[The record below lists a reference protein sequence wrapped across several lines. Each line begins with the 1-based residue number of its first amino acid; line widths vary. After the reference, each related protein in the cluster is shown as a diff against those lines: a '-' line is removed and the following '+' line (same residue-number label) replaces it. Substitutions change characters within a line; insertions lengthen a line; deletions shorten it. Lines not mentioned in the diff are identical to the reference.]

1 LLSRQTDPKFKQPCG
16 STVASTGHTG
26 TATSE
31 PCSATCLANW
41 YPLVLSPY
49 IYCSK
54 RGDSFPPQN
63 KIPPPYKLSKS
74 FGLTI
79 LPKPRFNLQMSVI
92 FNLFVCPG
100 LNVLC
105 CLRPTRRA
113 EEPKIISSPA
123 NTTLEP
129 LERPIMQLASDLPRS
144 VTAAQ
149 IPSELPA
156 IADPVPAQHSQKKQS
171 SARYVRPMLPLREKV
186 MI

>member
-1 LLSRQTDPKFKQPCG
+1 LLSRQTDPKFKQLCCP
-16 STVASTGHTG
+16 TVTSTGHRG
-26 TATSE
+26 TTTVE
-31 PCSATCLANW
+31 PCSAITLALYLLLQTW
-41 YPLVLSPY
+41 GFFSPLKIKSP
-49 IYCSK
+49 
-54 RGDSFPPQN
+54 PLH
-63 KIPPPYKLSKS
+63 KLSKS
-74 FGLTI
+74 FGLPI

-149 IPSELPA
+149 IPGELPA